1 MNSFEEA
8 LKLYD
13 DGLKV
18 EKTTEEVTEEK
29 LAQDP
34 VVQTTLPEAGTYTQD
49 DLVENDAAYN
59 VVENY
64 MLDRYGRQ
72 AIEGE
77 TRASIVDTFLNNRR
91 GVSGGNTYRGL
102 REMDYLNDIKN
113 DPVKNYNK
121 KASFI
126 GYINKKHISLV

>member
-1 MNSFEEA
+1 MNPFEEA

-13 DGLKV
+13 DSLKI

-29 LAQDP
+29 LTQDP

-64 MLDRYGRQ
+64 MADRYGLQ
-72 AIEGE
+72 SIEGK
-77 TRASIVDTFLNNRR
+77 TRTSIVDTFLNNRR
-91 GVSGGNTYRGL
+91 GVSGGNT
-102 REMDYLNDIKN
+102 
-113 DPVKNYNK
+113 
-121 KASFI
+121 
-126 GYINKKHISLV
+126 